1 MNASSQISERLRRLL
16 RCTNCGGAVTSTPGQ
31 LTCASCGH
39 AVPVRDGIPRFV
51 TTPED
56 PLARQTQASFG
67 YEWTEFH
74 NPQPSGEENCLD
86 YFEGAPLTSLG
97 GATVLD
103 AGCGMGR
110 HATQM
115 ARYAGHVVAVDFSAA
130 IEQAR
135 RNTAA
140 RGNVDCVQGD
150 LTNLPFPDGT
160 FDYVYSI
167 GVLHHLADTPG
178 AIRKVVEKAKIG
190 GRVRIYLYWKR
201 TGVSGVLL
209 TGVSAARRLT
219 TRMPFPML
227 KAASWLVSVGL
238 MGAVV
243 LPYRVLSKAGVRA
256 HEDWPLFVY
265 AKYPFNVL
273 YNDQFDRFSAPI
285 EQRFTADQVRQML
298 TGAGVDDVSVYA
310 RFGWVA
316 EGTRTR

>member
-1 MNASSQISERLRRLL
+1 MNASSQLPERLLRLL
-16 RCTNCGGAVTSTPGQ
+16 RCPRCRGTLTASSSQ
-31 LTCASCGH
+31 LTCAACGH
-39 AVPVRDGIPRFV
+39 TVPVRDGIPRFV

-67 YEWTEFH
+67 YEWTEFN
-74 NPQPSGEENCLD
+74 NPQPSGEENFLD
-86 YFEGAPLTSLG
+86 YFEGAPLDSLG
-97 GATVLD
+97 GSSVLD

-115 ARYAGHVVAVDFSAA
+115 AAYAAHVVAVDFSAA
-130 IEQAR
+130 IEQAK
-135 RNTAA
+135 RNTAS

-150 LTNLPFPDGT
+150 LTNLPFADES

-209 TGVSAARRLT
+209 TGVSAVRRVT
-219 TRMPFPML
+219 TKMPFPML
-227 KAASWLVSVGL
+227 KAASWLLSVGL
-238 MGAVV
+238 MGGVV
-243 LPYRVLSKAGVRA
+243 LPYRALSKAGVRA
-256 HEDWPLFVY
+256 HADWPLFVY

-285 EQRFTADQVRQML
+285 EQRFTADEVRQML
-298 TGAGVDDVSVYA
+298 NSAGVGDVNVYP

-316 EGTRTR
+316 EGVRNR